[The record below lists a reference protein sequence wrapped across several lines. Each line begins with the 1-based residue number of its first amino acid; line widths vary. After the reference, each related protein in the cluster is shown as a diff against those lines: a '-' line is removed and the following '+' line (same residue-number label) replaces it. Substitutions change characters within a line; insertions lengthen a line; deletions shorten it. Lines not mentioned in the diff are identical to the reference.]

1 MLLQPRGG
9 ALAQSIEDV
18 LDALPDAMRTSVSSE
33 THSAAVEL
41 TTGVH
46 LSVRDAIDELGA
58 LREDISEPAATGST

>member
-9 ALAQSIEDV
+9 ALAQSIETV
-18 LDALPDAMRTSVSSE
+18 LEALPDAMRTSVSSE

-46 LSVRDAIDELGA
+46 ATVADAVHELGA
-58 LREDISEPAATGST
+58 LR